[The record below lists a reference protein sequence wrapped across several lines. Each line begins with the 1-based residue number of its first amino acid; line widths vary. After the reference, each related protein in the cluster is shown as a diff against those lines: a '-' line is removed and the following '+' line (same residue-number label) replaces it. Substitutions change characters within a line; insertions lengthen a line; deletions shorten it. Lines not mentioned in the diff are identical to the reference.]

1 MRLLC
6 YHYTRKA
13 SLATFVIIKIYK
25 KIQNFAIARPMHS
38 LASLSRFYGQKYE
51 VASPVHFP

>member
-13 SLATFVIIKIYK
+13 LLATFVILHTCQDIK
-25 KIQNFAIARPMHS
+25 NFALVRSMHS
-38 LASLSRFYGQKYE
+38 PASLSRFYGHRYE
-51 VASPVHFP
+51 VACPVRIP